1 MPMYA
6 ISVKGESR
14 TPGYIL
20 ASDKE
25 TAAILLG
32 IACVGRVDCELV
44 EVSEDFARNVIQ
56 ASSVYP
62 GLVIYNIKKAHEYGS
77 RLRAEIE
84 SCSYQQDEIPR
95 QVEIAPAKEGGFQ
108 MKSVERVAYP
118 ATAGFSL
125 AGSFH
130 FLWMFSSGFGEVNLP
145 ESLFSLICAVALLG
159 ITVAASHKSFAL
171 KWCEEDTS
179 SEDPFMDAYDE
190 VFGPVFDEN
199 LSAELH
205 RVDFWSGRI
214 DRDSLLLETFLRA
227 LASTVTSTFD
237 EAFKYAVAKTEESPS
252 QREFYSKMHKHYF
265 EIARKVTRFA
275 HPLVADSPDPGASLD
290 HDCRKET
297 ES

>member
-1 MPMYA
+1 MYA
-6 ISVKGESR
+6 ISVKGQSR

-25 TAAILLG
+25 AAAILLG

-95 QVEIAPAKEGGFQ
+95 RVEIAPAKEGGFQ

-145 ESLFSLICAVALLG
+145 ESLFSLVCAVALLG
-159 ITVAASHKSFAL
+159 ITVVASHKSFAL
-171 KWCEEDTS
+171 KWCEEDAS

-190 VFGPVFDEN
+190 VFGPVFEEN
-199 LSAELH
+199 LTTELR
-205 RVDFWSGRI
+205 RVDFWQGSPN
-214 DRDSLLLETFLRA
+214 RDSLLLETFLRA
-227 LASTVTSTFD
+227 LAETVITTFN
-237 EAFKYAVAKTEESPS
+237 EAFNHAVAKTGETPAK
-252 QREFYSKMHKHYF
+252 REFYSKMHEYYF
-265 EIARKVTRFA
+265 EIARKVTCFA

-290 HDCRKET
+290 NDCRKGAEL
-297 ES
+297 